1 MGFPIQ
7 ADGVSTT
14 VPGLHFMGVHFM
26 RKRASATLMGVGE
39 DAGVVAERMAGSHQ
53 LA

>member
-7 ADGVSTT
+7 VDGESTT

-26 RKRASATLMGVGE
+26 RKRSSATLMGVGE
-39 DAGVVAERMAGSHQ
+39 DASIVAERMAQ
-53 LA
+53 TRQPA